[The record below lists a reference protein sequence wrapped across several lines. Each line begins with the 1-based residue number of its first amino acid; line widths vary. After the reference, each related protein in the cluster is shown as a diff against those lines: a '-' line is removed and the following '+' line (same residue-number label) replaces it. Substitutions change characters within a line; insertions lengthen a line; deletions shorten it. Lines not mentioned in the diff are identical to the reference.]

1 MAVKKPAGFATGGLF
16 CCAVTCLCFYLR
28 FLAGVPPRG
37 LGSLLPPRAAVTV
50 LALLLLLEADALL
63 LLRLLWLTSWLLA
76 SARALRA
83 ARLGR

>member
-16 CCAVTCLCFYLR
+16 CCVMAYLR
-28 FLAGVPPRG
+28 FLAGVPPRA
-37 LGSLLPPRAAVTV
+37 LGSLLPPRAAGAL
-50 LALLLLLEADALL
+50 LALLFLLVAAILLLP
-63 LLRLLWLTSWLLA
+63 RVTSWLLA